1 MLGKVSQVSSRV
13 ADYATTYRFDVTGD
27 MFDVGLVVTGEP
39 ECWLHPE
46 PEPSKRI
53 ISICVNISASCT
65 ISTKQIENMGAAVI
79 ALIDKLQEDPQNIVE
94 LTLAEGADNAEGDFK
109 NVIHYI
115 KIGMSPIPLND
126 VAFMLAHPSMLRR
139 FMFAVMEKENNY
151 GYMGNYGRPDEA
163 PDMMDYEVY
172 LGRSYS
178 SDGMPVFDTVEGA
191 AKWVDSVL
199 TRLNGVEG

>member
-1 MLGKVSQVSSRV
+1 
-13 ADYATTYRFDVTGD
+13 
-27 MFDVGLVVTGEP
+27 
-39 ECWLHPE
+39 
-46 PEPSKRI
+46 
-53 ISICVNISASCT
+53 
-65 ISTKQIENMGAAVI
+65 MGAAVI